1 LGKGSLARVGGEPGV
16 GKTRLCEEILTF
28 ARHEGF
34 LAIEGH
40 CYEMEGAQPCL
51 PWIESLEQVFRV
63 LPSDQLREVLGE
75 EASEVAKLIPELRR
89 TYDDIPEPMVLPPE
103 QQRRYLFN
111 SIQNFASA

>member
-1 LGKGSLARVGGEPGV
+1 MGKGSLARVGGEPGV
-16 GKTRLCEEILTF
+16 GKTRLCEEILAF

-75 EASEVAKLIPELRR
+75 EASEVAKLI
-89 TYDDIPEPMVLPPE
+89 
-103 QQRRYLFN
+103 
-111 SIQNFASA
+111 QNFASA